1 MTYDKVAFKALEDG
15 DDAPIGYAYV
25 RCHMIFDVKI
35 EGFCQKVR
43 LVAGEHM
50 TETPATMNYT
60 SVVSCETDCWD
71 LVITELDDLDVK
83 CGDVVNA

>member
-1 MTYDKVAFKALEDG
+1 
-15 DDAPIGYAYV
+15 
-25 RCHMIFDVKI
+25 
-35 EGFCQKVR
+35 
-43 LVAGEHM
+43 M

-83 CGDVVNA
+83 CGDVVNAYITTRKSF